1 MPSKTRIQERQRKSI
16 PSWRDTVGVPKY
28 SIFQSSTGWDRLWR
42 KSMHELKSLLNIL
55 DEIPK
60 SCNYTVRE
68 RTTLAEEEV
77 EKMKTIIR
85 RIKSLIIRMNIER
98 KSKQKKKQYTLK
110 HKILQWDA
118 EDGNERTTIV
128 WMIKKKKA
136 FLNYIKKIL
145 HLETGIVLM
154 AIKKK
159 SLFVLLLE
167 RTLILRWQVPPSPSA
182 TK

>member
-1 MPSKTRIQERQRKSI
+1 
-16 PSWRDTVGVPKY
+16 
-28 SIFQSSTGWDRLWR
+28 
-42 KSMHELKSLLNIL
+42 
-55 DEIPK
+55 
-60 SCNYTVRE
+60 
-68 RTTLAEEEV
+68 
-77 EKMKTIIR
+77 
-85 RIKSLIIRMNIER
+85 MNIER
-98 KSKQKKKQYTLK
+98 KSKQKKNQYTLK

-167 RTLILRWQVPPSPSA
+167 TTLILRWQVPPSPSA

>member
-1 MPSKTRIQERQRKSI
+1 MR
-16 PSWRDTVGVPKY
+16 
-28 SIFQSSTGWDRLWR
+28 
-42 KSMHELKSLLNIL
+42 ELKSLLNIL

-68 RTTLAEEEV
+68 KTTLAEEEV

-98 KSKQKKKQYTLK
+98 KSKQKKNQYTLK

-128 WMIKKKKA
+128 
-136 FLNYIKKIL
+136 
-145 HLETGIVLM
+145 
-154 AIKKK
+154 
-159 SLFVLLLE
+159 
-167 RTLILRWQVPPSPSA
+167 
-182 TK
+182 